1 MTVPT
6 LLRKRLIERQDWS
19 YVRQGNN
26 IALTLASR

>member
-6 LLRKRLIERQDWS
+6 LLRKRLIERTHLA